1 MQIPKW
7 IVELFSSR
15 ADLAADANTQ
25 NTDPETKEIMSQEQ
39 NIFRGLGT
47 RALHAGQTPDPTT
60 TARAVPIYATTSYVF
75 HDTDHA
81 ANLFGL
87 REFGNI
93 YTRLMNPTTDVL
105 EKRLADLDGGATGL
119 AFASGAAAI
128 TAALLTIVHS
138 GQNFVSSTSLYG
150 GTWALFNQTFAKL
163 GIEVRFFD
171 PGHPDQI
178 EKLIDENTRAV
189 YIEAPGNPKNDVP
202 DFEKITNI
210 AHRHGVPAI
219 IDNTVLTPALFRPI
233 EHGFD
238 IVVYS
243 TTKFIGGHGVHLGG
257 AIVDS
262 GKFPWAK
269 EPKKWPEFTE
279 PDPAYHG
286 LILEEALRPIG
297 NIAYITHIRTHWLR
311 DTGAAQSPF
320 GAFLTLLG
328 LETLHLRLE
337 RHAKNALA
345 VAQWLERQPGVRWV
359 NYPGLPSHPDHGR
372 AKKYLPNGQGAIV
385 GFGIDGGKEAAKKL
399 INSVKLFS
407 HLANIGDAKSL
418 IIHPASTTHSQLN
431 DAELLQTGVTPDYI
445 RLSIGIEDAA
455 DIIADLDQALKASRA

>member
-1 MQIPKW
+1 M
-7 IVELFSSR
+7 SH
-15 ADLAADANTQ
+15 DLNL
-25 NTDPETKEIMSQEQ
+25 I
-39 NIFRGLGT
+39 RGIGT
-47 RALHAGQTPDPTT
+47 RALHAGQVPDPTT

-75 HDTDHA
+75 RDTDNA

-93 YTRLMNPTTDVL
+93 YSRLTNPTNDVL
-105 EKRLADLDGGATGL
+105 EKRLAALDGGAGAL
-119 AFASGAAAI
+119 VFASGAAAI
-128 TAALLTIVHS
+128 TAAIVTIVHS
-138 GQNFVSSTSLYG
+138 GQNFISATSLYG
-150 GTWALFNQTFAKL
+150 GTWALFNQTLAKL

-171 PGHPDQI
+171 PRHPEQI
-178 EKLIDENTRAV
+178 ERLIDDKTRAV

-202 DFEKITNI
+202 DFEKITGI
-210 AHRHGVPAI
+210 AHQHGLPAI

-243 TTKFIGGHGVHLGG
+243 TTKFIGGHGVQLGG

-269 EPKKWPEFTE
+269 EPKKWLEFTA

-286 LILEEALRPIG
+286 LVFEEALRSIG
-297 NIAYITHIRTHWLR
+297 NIAYIIHIRTHWLR
-311 DTGAAQSPF
+311 DTGAAQNPF

-337 RHAKNALA
+337 RHSQNALA
-345 VAQWLERQPGVRWV
+345 VARFLEKHPAVTWV
-359 NYPGLPSHPDHGR
+359 NYPGLPSHPDY
-372 AKKYLPNGQGAIV
+372 ANVKKYLPNGQSGII
-385 GFGIDGGKEAAKKL
+385 GFGIKGGKEAGKKL

-418 IIHPASTTHSQLN
+418 IIHPATTTHSQLN
-431 DAELLQTGVTPDYI
+431 DDELLKTGVTPDFV
-445 RLSIGIEDAA
+445 RLSIGIEDVE
-455 DIIADLDQALKASRA
+455 DILADLDQALTASQSR